1 MSCCGKLIQSVE
13 TVARI
18 AEGAMWELLD
28 QHFRLP
34 AEKCSLSGTRLAI
47 CRACESGTY
56 LNKNEYWTWVDANGG
71 KQKFLSDIGDLTGWP
86 PLPSRNCRRLWIT
99 AIERMDSLTV
109 TTSEAARCLA
119 DVEVYIQ
126 CIRIL

>member
-47 CRACESGTY
+47 CRTCESGTY

-86 PLPSRNCRRLWIT
+86 PLPKRDFAGGGKLCCRICKCWIPKKAFVKSEQCPLGLWKGL
-99 AIERMDSLTV
+99 DNG
-109 TTSEAARCLA
+109 
-119 DVEVYIQ
+119 
-126 CIRIL
+126 